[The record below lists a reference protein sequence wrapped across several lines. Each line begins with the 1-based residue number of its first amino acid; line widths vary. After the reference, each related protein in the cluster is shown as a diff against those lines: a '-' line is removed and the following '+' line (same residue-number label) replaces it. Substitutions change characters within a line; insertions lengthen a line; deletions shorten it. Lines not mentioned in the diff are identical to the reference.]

1 MQGAQVPTP
10 LEIFTAHIRKV
21 FGLTLEF
28 REWVVSQT
36 TLFEIS
42 ILAAVSITELAGN
55 VTSAFALALG
65 ASDCEWK
72 VHDWQAKSASQSM
85 PP

>member
-1 MQGAQVPTP
+1 M
-10 LEIFTAHIRKV
+10 
-21 FGLTLEF
+21 TLEF
-28 REWVVSQT
+28 RAQYVSKT

-65 ASDCEWK
+65 VSGCEWK
-72 VHDWQAKSASQSM
+72 FHDWQAKSAS
-85 PP
+85 